1 MNTGLIVSRYAAAL
15 LCYATDTGAEHD
27 VYRMMKR
34 LSEYFAE
41 IPGLETT
48 FCDRMA
54 PESKRKNMF
63 LSLFRGYPQHSLQVL
78 SGFLDLLTRHRRE
91 NIIRSV
97 SLQYLDKYRKEQG
110 LTYGV
115 LTTVLPVD
123 EKTAD
128 KIKKVLDPEHPD
140 KVELELKQ
148 DKQLIGG
155 FSLRVGMKVWDA
167 SLAGRMRE
175 VRKAFGIND
184 KQ

>member
-1 MNTGLIVSRYAAAL
+1 MNTGPIVSRYAAAL

-41 IPGLETT
+41 VPDLEKT
-48 FCDRMA
+48 FCDRMVPA
-54 PESKRKNMF
+54 GKRKDMF
-63 LSLFRGYPQHSLQVL
+63 LNLFRDHSRHSLQVL
-78 SGFLDLLTRHRRE
+78 SGFLDLLIRHQRE
-91 NIIRSV
+91 HVIRWV
-97 SLQYLDKYRKEQG
+97 SLQYLDKYRREHG
-110 LTYGV
+110 ITSGV
-115 LTTVLPVD
+115 LTTVVPVD
-123 EKTAD
+123 EKTAE
-128 KIKKVLDPEHPD
+128 KIKKVLDPEHPQ
-140 KVELELKQ
+140 KVELDLKQ

>member
-34 LSEYFAE
+34 LSEYFTE
-41 IPGLETT
+41 VPDLEKM
-48 FCDRMA
+48 FCDRMVPA
-54 PESKRKNMF
+54 SKRKDMF
-63 LSLFRGYPQHSLQVL
+63 LSLFRTNSPHSIKVL
-78 SGFLDLLTRHRRE
+78 SGFLNLLIQHRRE
-91 NIIRSV
+91 YVIRSV

-115 LTTVLPVD
+115 LTTVVPVD
-123 EKTAD
+123 EKTVE
-128 KIKKVLDPEHPD
+128 KIKKVLDPEHPQ

>member
-15 LCYATDTGAEHD
+15 LCYANDNGAEHD
-27 VYRMMKR
+27 MYRMMKR
-34 LSEYFAE
+34 LSEYFSE
-41 IPGLETT
+41 IPDLEKT
-48 FCDRMA
+48 FCDRMVPA
-54 PESKRKNMF
+54 GKRKDMF
-63 LSLFRGYPQHSLQVL
+63 LNLFRDYSERARDVL
-78 SGFLDLLTRHRRE
+78 SGFLDLLIRHRRE
-91 NIIRSV
+91 NVIRSV

-115 LTTVLPVD
+115 LTTVIPVN
-123 EKTAD
+123 EQTAE

-167 SLAGRMRE
+167 SLAGRMRDI
-175 VRKAFGIND
+175 RKAFGIND